1 MRINSVHYLALLEPD
16 SKRAKSHGAC
26 EDDTKM
32 QFESSE
38 KDEKSN
44 FQLVNKLEKFLIVVE
59 TEAR

>member
-1 MRINSVHYLALLEPD
+1 
-16 SKRAKSHGAC
+16 
-26 EDDTKM
+26 M